1 MILSISKVLFLAFFD
16 ICRLIKKPQDIPES
30 KNLLTL
36 CVVVYGFLS
45 ILLASL
51 SQPVEHAILAGVV
64 EVILI
69 MIFTLAILQASG
81 KSSRWTQT
89 VTALVGTGIIISIIA
104 FPVYILIGVGDLNKV
119 EASSGQSIGL
129 MLLAALACWNIA
141 IMAHILKHALETN
154 FAIALFLAITY
165 IWIIFSFTSAIM
177 PMETN

>member
-1 MILSISKVLFLAFFD
+1 MLSTAKVLFSAFFD
-16 ICRLIKKPQDIPES
+16 ICRLIKRPQDIPES

-36 CVVVYGFLS
+36 WVVVYGFLW

-51 SQPVEHAILAGVV
+51 SQPIDKGILAGVV
-64 EVILI
+64 EVALI
-69 MIFTLAILQASG
+69 MLFSLALLQTCG

-104 FPVYILIGVGDLNKV
+104 FPIYILIGVGELSDH
-119 EASSGQSIGL
+119 ESSIGQSIGL
-129 MLLAALACWNIA
+129 LLLAALACWNIA
-141 IMAHILKHALETN
+141 IMAHILRHALETN
-154 FAIALFLAITY
+154 FTLALFLAITY